1 MDQQNLFLLRK
12 EKKTKQNKTKERK
25 SYLMYSFEILEIL
38 WKERSKCTAGIK
50 QNASEKSYF
59 SWRPFA
65 FSDYW
70 RNTLRNKN
78 LMKVMTHLPWEVSF
92 QKINVLQKRRKLI
105 LWSILWETRL
115 MRWLKQ
121 FLNIWFFLILFEK
134 FDNLCDIR
142 IFMLTHTS
150 LHFCDWQFFFGF
162 E

>member
-1 MDQQNLFLLRK
+1 MDQQKCVSSKKKKGYLR
-12 EKKTKQNKTKERK
+12 
-25 SYLMYSFEILEIL
+25 YSFEILEIL

-105 LWSILWETRL
+105 LWSILWATRL
-115 MRWLKQ
+115 MKWLKH
-121 FLNIWFFLILFEK
+121 FRLIWFFLMFLKK
-134 FDNLCDIR
+134 FVNLCDNRGI
-142 IFMLTHTS
+142 MSTHTFHS
-150 LHFCDWQFFFGF
+150 AFVINKFYDIKWFLIKFR
-162 E
+162 